1 MSGIGDS
8 VQERV
13 NAIPRGELS
22 PLSSEAILLI
32 RTHLPA
38 LVAALED
45 VTEAAVRAIDRG
57 VFEACDNE
65 PECRDESEP
74 MTQSQWCDACRADH
88 EIRTALTT
96 VERVRAATGL

>member
-45 VTEAAVRAIDRG
+45 VTEAAVRA
-57 VFEACDNE
+57 
-65 PECRDESEP
+65 
-74 MTQSQWCDACRADH
+74 
-88 EIRTALTT
+88 
-96 VERVRAATGL
+96 ATGL